1 MLKNLLFSVPDLTA
15 PEPIDNSDQV
25 TFAIILIAVIIALIV
40 IPIVFNAIQKAR
52 EKNNPQVDGKPIQTT
67 NISSLIVS
75 PNVRKQ
81 PLSMKSFMTQT
92 GGSNLKI

>member
-1 MLKNLLFSVPDLTA
+1 MPKNLLFSVPDLTA

-52 EKNNPQVDGKPIQTT
+52 EKKGKNDIT
-67 NISSLIVS
+67 ILICNRCGRVVS
-75 PNVRKQ
+75 KDDTFCPKC
-81 PLSMKSFMTQT
+81 
-92 GGSNLKI
+92 GSNLYNDSKD